1 MYPGLVLS
9 IINPS
14 YPIENCLSSKI
25 FLSLVTSYCYRSG
38 SGFGSAT
45 TLKSSPFLVPPYN
58 FFLTHA
64 RGTRVRRKFLSVVR
78 DRLLLPMRICIMF
91 ILLELS
97 QLYCIWGAVGIV
109 FSNSTNKIFRL
120 QYVSEKSEFLH
131 RILPS
136 GFHPTYHNVQ
146 LALRG
151 TQFCYHMS

>member
-1 MYPGLVLS
+1 RNHPFRMFLKVPDFLFRS
-9 IINPS
+9 
-14 YPIENCLSSKI
+14 ESSCYTPLTEYLLPAISSFTASFLPRLTFFSTKTFLPD
-25 FLSLVTSYCYRSG
+25 FLSNTNS
-38 SGFGSAT
+38 
-45 TLKSSPFLVPPYN
+45 LKRTIFR
-58 FFLTHA
+58 F
-64 RGTRVRRKFLSVVR
+64 RRIF
-78 DRLLLPMRICIMF
+78 
-91 ILLELS
+91 
-97 QLYCIWGAVGIV
+97 